1 MRIKAGTS
9 ESWQPEAMVPI
20 GLWWTQA
27 GRWKQRLWVAV
38 RTALGTAGIFVVS
51 AVMPGCGSGSRDH
64 EATPE
69 GSPAEAPQTSAT
81 STGQNQLV
89 PSRGTPHPGPL
100 GPQADESDDE
110 RQYRIGRQRMVDRQL
125 KRRDITDPR
134 VLDAMLRVPRHLFVP
149 LAQRGEAYADHPLP
163 IGHRQTISQPYIVA
177 LMTQLVQPKPDSR
190 GLDVGTGSGY
200 QAAVLATLIRQVDS
214 IEIVPALA
222 EEARKRLQT
231 LGYDNVEVRCG
242 DGYRGWPERAP
253 FDLIIVAAAPDHV
266 PQPLIDQLA
275 PGGRLVI
282 PVGKLFQKLVVIEK
296 RADGSIVQRTVAPVS
311 FVPMTGEAQQ
321 GE

>member
-1 MRIKAGTS
+1 MRSKAGTS

-27 GRWKQRLWVAV
+27 GRWKQRLWAAV

-51 AVMPGCGSGSRDH
+51 AVMPGCGPGSRDH

-69 GSPAEAPQTSAT
+69 GSPAEAPQAPA
-81 STGQNQLV
+81 TGQ
-89 PSRGTPHPGPL
+89 SRLGTPQPGPI
-100 GPQADESDDE
+100 GPQADESDSQRED
-110 RQYRIGRQRMVDRQL
+110 RIGRQRMVDQQL

-149 LAQRGEAYADHPLP
+149 PAKRGEAYADNPLP

-177 LMTQLVQPKPDSR
+177 LMTQLVEPKPDSR

-296 RADGSIVQRTVAPVS
+296 RADGSIVERTVAPVS
-311 FVPMTGEAQQ
+311 FVPMTGEAQR